1 MSRVID
7 MRTLCLL
14 QDPEMYSRPEV
25 AYEFSGGRIFSEP
38 DRGPRSSFD
47 YIDVPFNHTDYAFD
61 EG

>member
-25 AYEFSGGRIFSEP
+25 AYEFSGGRVFHE
-38 DRGPRSSFD
+38 RSIAARTSFD
-47 YIDVPFNHTDYAFD
+47 YIDTPFDHTDYAFD
-61 EG
+61 EA